1 MKGFVRTIV
10 LMGLVL
16 FSSCEHKELCYI
28 HDQHAL
34 KREILLQPQW
44 QQYWEIGHG
53 YADWQGQWPAWVP
66 VTYNSLLPGIP
77 EGLRVITVSDT
88 GSRQSFNLSVEGGV
102 VSLGE
107 GFHSLLCYNNDTEY
121 IVFDDLSSSASTRS
135 RSRGSYMG
143 NSYSKGGAE
152 HTVNAPDVLYGAF
165 IPEVEAGKSQYPQ
178 PLEAVLRPLVYTYVV
193 RYEFSHGS
201 RYVALARGA
210 LAGMAESVNIP
221 TGSTSENAVTVLYDC
236 SVNSEG
242 CLAYVNSFGIPSG
255 VGERTFALNLEVMLY
270 NGKVKTFE
278 FDVTAQVAA
287 QPQGGVIV
295 VDGIEIPDAEGLEGG
310 SGFKVDV
317 DGWGDYEDV
326 ELDF

>member
-1 MKGFVRTIV
+1 
-10 LMGLVL
+10 MGLIL
-16 FSSCEHKELCYI
+16 LPSCEHKELCYI

-34 KREILLQPQW
+34 KREILLQPEW
-44 QQYWEIGHG
+44 RQYWEVRHDHI
-53 YADWQGQWPAWVP
+53 DWQSQWPEWVP

-88 GSRQSFNLSVEGGV
+88 GLRQSLNLPAEGGIV
-102 VSLGE
+102 PMGE
-107 GFHSLLCYNNDTEY
+107 GYHSLLCYNNDTEY

-143 NSYSKGGAE
+143 NSYSKGDTE
-152 HTVNAPDVLYGAF
+152 HTVNAPDILYGAF
-165 IPEVEAGKSQYPQ
+165 LPEISVNKSQQPQ
-178 PLEAVLRPLVYTYVV
+178 PLEVVLSPLVYTYVV
-193 RYEFSHGS
+193 RYEFSCGG

-210 LAGMAESVNIP
+210 LAGMAAAVNIS
-221 TGSTSENAVTVLYDC
+221 TGRTSEDAVTILYDC

-242 CLAYVNSFGIPSG
+242 CVAYVNSFGIPG
-255 VGERTFALNLEVMLY
+255 GDEERTFALNLEIMLY

-278 FDVTAQVAA
+278 FDVTQQVAA
-287 QPQGGVIV
+287 QPQGGIIV
-295 VDGIEIPDAEGLEGG
+295 VDGIEISDAEGLEGG